1 MNKSKVLTYILLCV
15 VSFGLIAQT
24 TRYKGK
30 MVVGNYTRNDVV
42 LELRE
47 NGDKAD
53 GTIFNTKF
61 AWLMPVTVDAD
72 IRGLSRT
79 VSGEK
84 VFISGN
90 NLIPYVKNQ
99 PKEKYKVTYFNGVK
113 IKDSFTLTTYFG
125 KKKVTYNGK
134 KIN

>member
-1 MNKSKVLTYILLCV
+1 MSKKIIAYLFLSICA
-15 VSFGLIAQT
+15 VSLFAQT
-24 TRYKGK
+24 TRYKGT
-30 MVVGNYTRNDVV
+30 MVVGNYTRKNVV

-47 NGDKAD
+47 NGKKAD
-53 GTIFNTKF
+53 GTIFNAKF
-61 AWLMPVTVDAD
+61 AWLMPVKVDAE
-72 IRGLSRT
+72 IRGLNRT

-99 PKEKYKVTYFNGVK
+99 PKEKYMVNHFNGVK
-113 IKDSFTLTTYFG
+113 TTNEFNITTYFG
-125 KKKVTYNGK
+125 KKKVTYSGK